1 MRRFAL
7 IVAAL
12 FLHACGGGSGGGTD
26 TPPANRAPAITSPAS
41 VSVAE
46 NTTDAFYQ
54 ATASDPDGNPVTFS
68 LAGPDGFR
76 FAITA
81 AGALSFAAPV
91 DFETPVDADGD
102 NIYRV
107 QLVASDGTLQTT
119 VDLAIT
125 VTNVPDTAAL
135 RLIGDYDVP
144 VQVAGVPGSSL
155 LFVAQQDG
163 RIFVVD
169 PAAGGP
175 GTLYLTV
182 TDLFSQPA
190 SVHGVLGIAAA
201 PDFAVSGFLYVF
213 VTDGAGDYQIRRY
226 GRTAGGVG
234 DPASMDV
241 VFGTIGP
248 QTTYNPG
255 MLKDQLGGAILFGP
269 DNYLYVGIG
278 TSGSSGPPQTRAQDL
293 SVLSGKLLRIDVSRD
308 DFPADP
314 DRDYGIPA
322 GNPFAG
328 GGGAPEIYAYGLRN
342 PRRANFEGATLL
354 IGDAD
359 LPTGFPFC
367 CTQRIFMLRTQDAG
381 ANFGFGLAEGA
392 PGTTPPVIR
401 YQGGRGGALVTA
413 GYVYRGPNPQL
424 QDRYI
429 FGDATLEQ
437 VWSVPAA
444 DLAQGMT
451 IELAAFQPEPLLVPP
466 ASANSQG
473 AYGFYMDSGNN
484 LFLLTRD
491 YLNAPGSRG
500 SLYAV
505 EYR

>member
-1 MRRFAL
+1 MRCFAL
-7 IVAAL
+7 IAAAF
-12 FLHACGGGSGGGTD
+12 FLHACGGGGGTG

-41 VSVAE
+41 VSVPE
-46 NTTDAFYQ
+46 NTTGTFYQ

-91 DFETPVDADGD
+91 DFETPVDADTD

-125 VTNVPDTAAL
+125 VTNVADVAAL
-135 RLIGDYDVP
+135 RQVGEYDVP
-144 VQVAGVPGSSL
+144 VQVAAVPGSTL

-182 TDLFSQPA
+182 TDLFSKPA
-190 SVHGVLGIAAA
+190 SLHGVLGIAPA
-201 PDFAVSGFLYVF
+201 PDFASSGLLYVF
-213 VTDGAGDYQIRRY
+213 VTNGAGNYQIRRY

-241 VFGTIGP
+241 VFGVTGP

-255 MLKDQLGGAILFGP
+255 MLKDDLGGAILFGP

-278 TSGSSGPPQTRAQDL
+278 TSGPLEYSATRPQDL
-293 SVLSGKLLRIDVSRD
+293 SVLSGKLLRIDVSGD

-314 DRDYGIPA
+314 DRDYAIPA
-322 GNPFAG
+322 GNPFAS
-328 GGGAPEIYAYGLRN
+328 GGGAPEIYAYGLKN
-342 PRRANFEGATLL
+342 PRQASFDGTTLL
-354 IGDAD
+354 IAEAA
-359 LPTGFPFC
+359 LATGAPFC
-367 CTQRIFMLRTQDAG
+367 CTQRIFMLRPQDTG
-381 ANFGFGLAEGA
+381 ANFGAGLAEGA
-392 PGTTPPVIR
+392 PGTLAPVIR
-401 YQGGRGGALVTA
+401 YGAGRAGALVAA

-424 QDRYI
+424 NGRYI

-444 DLAQGMT
+444 DLVQGVT
-451 IELAAFQPEPLLVPP
+451 IELPAFRAEPLLVPP
-466 ASANSQG
+466 ASANGQG
-473 AYGFYMDSGNN
+473 AWGFATDSSNN
-484 LFLLTRD
+484 LFLLARD
-491 YLNAPGSRG
+491 YLTGPNFHGA
-500 SLYAV
+500 LYAV